1 MEEGREPY
9 VPHESRGAAVAF
21 LRYNCAV
28 RITLAAALAVAI
40 ALPAAAQR
48 SAPPQPP
55 QASGVIFGR
64 VTALG
69 NPAVNALVT
78 VVHEQDPQATGKPR
92 LGPRNVRL
100 IAVTNRSGEYRL
112 TNVPQGRY
120 YVVAL
125 PQLPRVPPANRR
137 GYAVTYYPSAVDHSE
152 SREVT
157 VRGGEPVE
165 ADIRLVPARVSL
177 ISGVAIGSNG
187 RPLSNGII
195 QLGYGAPLFGVGGTT
210 LPIGRDGFFTSPA
223 LAPGVYSLQTSDG
236 QAARAMGGVTDPV
249 MSGSRITVADD
260 DVSGVRLEPIRQVAV
275 RGRVVAPD
283 GVAVRGLS
291 VSALPLISEG
301 PAGPQRP
308 GSVGAD
314 GTFEFHTWPGRVI
327 ARVAAVEAIPGGT
340 RLRQLSRI
348 VRLNGADVTTTGIDI
363 EPGRDVGGLVIE
375 IGR

>member
-1 MEEGREPY
+1 MASDSSAGEMEE
-9 VPHESRGAAVAF
+9 SRCGGSV

-28 RITLAAALAVAI
+28 RFTLAAALAVAI
-40 ALPAAAQR
+40 GLPAAAQR
-48 SAPPQPP
+48 SAPPQPL

-69 NPAVNALVT
+69 NPAANALVT
-78 VVHEQDPQATGKPR
+78 VVHEQDPLATGKPR

-100 IAVTNRSGEYRL
+100 IAVTNRRGEYRL
-112 TNVPQGRY
+112 TNVPEGRY

-125 PQLPRVPPANRR
+125 PQMPRITPTDRR

-157 VRGGEPVE
+157 VRGGEPLE
-165 ADIRLVPARVSL
+165 ADIRLVPARVSV

-195 QLGYGAPLFGVGGTT
+195 QLGYGAPLYGVGSTT
-210 LPIGRDGFFTSPA
+210 LPIGRDGSFASPA
-223 LAPGVYSLQTSDG
+223 LGPGVYSLQTTDG
-236 QAARAMGGVTDPV
+236 QAARAMAGVANPV
-249 MSGSRITVADD
+249 MSGARITVADD

-275 RGRVVAPD
+275 RGRVAAPD

-327 ARVAAVEAIPGGT
+327 VRIASVETLPGGS
-340 RLRQLSRI
+340 RLRERPRI
-348 VRLNGADVTTTGIDI
+348 VRLNGVDVTATGIDI
-363 EPGRDVGGLVIE
+363 QPGRDVGGLMIE